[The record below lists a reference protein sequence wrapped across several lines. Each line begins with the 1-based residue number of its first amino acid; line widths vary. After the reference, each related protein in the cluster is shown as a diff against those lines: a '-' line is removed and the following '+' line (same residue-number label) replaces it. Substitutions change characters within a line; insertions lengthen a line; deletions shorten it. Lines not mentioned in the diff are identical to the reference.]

1 MKHFQTVAAQGEIT
15 IRRLGPLPKNRKL
28 PNGYSALKPEG
39 RHYVIGHSETSHHH
53 VIDAAGAAVGVLDK
67 PPAGMRVLYMILENP
82 LALEHLRGHGRQD
95 NDGHGLAAD
104 RLSARCPKRL
114 APPERDTKSLR

>member
-1 MKHFQTVAAQGEIT
+1 MKTFQNVCAQGEIT

-82 LALEHLRGHGRQD
+82 LALEHLRGHDTHETITNEPGVYEVRIAREFDHYAELARQ
-95 NDGHGLAAD
+95 AAD
-104 RLSARCPKRL
+104 
-114 APPERDTKSLR
+114 